1 MNTERSA
8 ITEPV
13 RRVEVFT
20 GAGRRRNWTG
30 EEKVRI
36 VAESATGEESVCA
49 VARRH
54 GLSPQQ
60 LFGWRRQARE
70 AASRGNADRAPMF
83 VPAVVESAMPVA
95 PPATVSSPG
104 NSRRRAPKTEG
115 AGGIIEVELGGIT
128 IRVGRGAD
136 ADTVAA
142 VIAALKAPT

>member
-1 MNTERSA
+1 MDTERSA

-13 RRVEVFT
+13 RRLEVFT
-20 GAGRRRNWTG
+20 GAGRRRNWTP
-30 EEKVRI
+30 EEKARI
-36 VAESATGEESVCA
+36 VAESVMGEESVCA

-54 GLSPQQ
+54 GLSSQQ

-70 AASRGNADRAPMF
+70 AASAETADRAPMF

-95 PPATVSSPG
+95 PRAAVSSPG
-104 NSRRRAPKTEG
+104 HSRRRASKTEG

-142 VIAALKAPT
+142 VIAALKAAT